1 MLSLYALAWASP
13 TGSVLHYVGILF
25 RPTPFQGLYEPN
37 AFDLS
42 ILIPYFVFLGILS
55 IYGVH
60 RYYLTYLYLKNRR
73 NLPDPPRLPEILPRV
88 TIQLP
93 LFNERYVIER
103 LLEAVTRID
112 YPRHLLEVQVLD
124 DSTDETRFVCSHLVG
139 EYQRAGFPISYFHRD
154 DRAGYKAGALA
165 AGLKQSTGEFVAIFD
180 ADFVPPPSIVRD
192 MLPYFTDPGVGV
204 VQGRWTWINRHYSNL
219 TEVEAIILDGHFVIE
234 HGARHLS
241 GRFFNFNGT
250 AGMWR
255 RAAIDDAGG
264 WEHDTLTEDT
274 DLSYRAQLKG
284 WKFVYDPRIE
294 CLSELPVDMN
304 AFKSQQARWAKG
316 LIQSARKLL
325 PRVWASSQP
334 LYIKLEATLH
344 LTANISYPLMVA
356 FSLILFPAMIVR
368 FYQGWFQMLYLD
380 LPMFI
385 ASTCSVG
392 TFYMVAQ
399 RTLYPRGW
407 TGRLKYIPC
416 LMSAG
421 IGLSIVNAKAVIE
434 AFCGVKSEFVRT
446 PKYRVEARNTA
457 WVGKKYQKKVGWIPL
472 VELVL
477 ATYFLL
483 TAAYSI
489 SIQNYL
495 TVPFVLLFFSGYA
508 YMGTLSL
515 LQVPMRRAWN
525 ALPALLRPRA
535 IPSPDVALET
545 DLRQ

>member
-1 MLSLYALAWASP
+1 MLTLFPIAWANP
-13 TGSVLHYVGILF
+13 LHPVVHYVGIIF
-25 RPTPFQGLYEPN
+25 RTTPFQGLYEPN

-60 RYYLTYLYLKNRR
+60 RYALTYLYLKNRR
-73 NLPDPPRLPEILPRV
+73 KLADPPKLPETLPRI

-103 LLEAVTRID
+103 LMEAVTRID
-112 YPRHLLEVQVLD
+112 YPLDLLEIQVLD
-124 DSTDETRFVCSHLVG
+124 DSTDDTRFLCSRLVS
-139 EYQRAGFPISYFHRD
+139 EYQRAGFPITYLHRD

-165 AGLKQSTGEFVAIFD
+165 EGLKQSTGEFVAIFD
-180 ADFVPPPSIVRD
+180 ADFVPPPSILRD
-192 MLPYFTDPGVGV
+192 MLPYFSDARVGV

-219 TEVEAIILDGHFVIE
+219 TEIEAIILDGHFVIE
-234 HGARHLS
+234 HGARYLS

-294 CLSELPVDMN
+294 CPSELPVDVN

-325 PRVWASSQP
+325 PRVWASDQP
-334 LYIKLEATLH
+334 LYIKVEATLH

-356 FSLILFPAMIVR
+356 FSLILFPAIIVR

-399 RTLYPRGW
+399 RSLYPRGW
-407 TGRLKYIPC
+407 TARLKFIPC
-416 LMSAG
+416 LMAAG

-446 PKYRVEARNTA
+446 PKYRVETRSAA
-457 WVGKKYQKKVGWIPL
+457 WVGKKYQKKVGWIPF

-477 ATYFLL
+477 AAYFLL
-483 TAAYSI
+483 TAAYSV

-495 TVPFVLLFFSGYA
+495 TTPFVLLFFSGYA
-508 YMGTLSL
+508 YMGSLSL
-515 LQVPMRRAWN
+515 LQVPLRRAWN
-525 ALPALLRPRA
+525 ALPGFIRVRA
-535 IPSPDVALET
+535 ISASDVALQT